1 MARIH
6 IILSKK
12 VQLSKHFIH
21 AYTFNSQNKMIDFIL
36 QRGCYKQRESN
47 LSQVNTCLPNLGG
60 KADIAKGLGHKIQLI
75 IKECCENSD
84 GKSKSKKP
92 SDH

>member
-1 MARIH
+1 
-6 IILSKK
+6 
-12 VQLSKHFIH
+12 
-21 AYTFNSQNKMIDFIL
+21 MIDSVL

-47 LSQVNTCLPNLGG
+47 LSQVNTCLPSLGG
-60 KADIAKGLGHKIQLI
+60 KTDIAKGPGHKIQLI

-92 SDH
+92 SDHWQSICPGPGSGLHTGYDGE

>member
-1 MARIH
+1 
-6 IILSKK
+6 
-12 VQLSKHFIH
+12 
-21 AYTFNSQNKMIDFIL
+21 MIDSIL

-47 LSQVNTCLPNLGG
+47 LSQVNTCLPSLGG
-60 KADIAKGLGHKIQLI
+60 KADIAKGPGHKIQLI

-92 SDH
+92 SGYWQSICPGPGSGLHIGYDGE

>member
-1 MARIH
+1 MPHIH

-21 AYTFNSQNKMIDFIL
+21 AYTINSRNKMIDSIL

-47 LSQVNTCLPNLGG
+47 FSQVNICLPSLGG
-60 KADIAKGLGHKIQLI
+60 KADIAKGPGHKIQLI

-92 SDH
+92 SGY